1 MKAREE
7 FQKKRKDNCPQKH
20 NKLSCSSAQIKS
32 EKYMYHNATG
42 SHHQSTKMGGGGI
55 KHATKVHD
63 FAQRKTLLRLF
74 NSKTRTKDE
83 PHIHTYRQK
92 NSQKQQQK
100 RVENTLETVLF
111 ATGHE
116 WSYRFEWTAKK
127 GVGRATKE
135 NPRTTLRAV
144 GGWKRKLQS
153 GDATSYSKLSFWKL
167 VIESV
172 CFN

>member
-1 MKAREE
+1 MKRGCHFHPTTDSL
-7 FQKKRKDNCPQKH
+7 FQFSSLLFSNFTSTAATRPLYVVTHKRFCVQHESERRVSKKRKDNCPQKH

-42 SHHQSTKMGGGGI
+42 SHHQSTKMGEGGGI

-92 NSQKQQQK
+92 KTHKSN
-100 RVENTLETVLF
+100 N
-111 ATGHE
+111 
-116 WSYRFEWTAKK
+116 KK
-127 GVGRATKE
+127 G
-135 NPRTTLRAV
+135 
-144 GGWKRKLQS
+144 
-153 GDATSYSKLSFWKL
+153 
-167 VIESV
+167 
-172 CFN
+172 